1 VDHDGGAWFVAADA
15 CRALG
20 HTTTTMALE
29 PLEDY
34 ERAALSLPYTG
45 PAGTPEHRIVNLVS
59 EAGLCLLIMNTRTPT
74 AQAFKR

>member
-1 VDHDGGAWFVAADA
+1 
-15 CRALG
+15 
-20 HTTTTMALE
+20 MALE

-74 AQAFKR
+74 AQAFKRWITYEVLPSIRRNGAQLEPNVG